1 MTKKNIKNLDLNSN
15 EDLKNKNKQDLNI
28 EKKETKNETKPEENI
43 KNDMGKSTKKGGKK
57 SKFKELEEKYETLN
71 DKYMRLSAE
80 YDNYRKRTLKERMEL
95 MKNAGEDILINFL
108 PVIDNI
114 ERAKSSVDDA
124 KDINAVKEG
133 ITLIHK
139 NLADFLKE
147 RGITEIKSTGEVFDT
162 DMHEAITKI
171 PAPKK
176 NLKGKVV
183 DVIEKGYK
191 MKDKVL
197 RYAKV
202 VVGE

>member
-28 EKKETKNETKPEENI
+28 EKKETNDETKPEENI

-95 MKNAGEDILINFL
+95 IKNAGEEILINFL
-108 PVIDNI
+108 PFIDNI

-147 RGITEIKSTGEVFDT
+147 RGITEIKSIGEVFDT

-171 PAPKK
+171 PAPEK

>member
-28 EKKETKNETKPEENI
+28 EKKETKDETKPEENI

-95 MKNAGEDILINFL
+95 IKNAGEEILINFL
-108 PVIDNI
+108 PFIDNI

-147 RGITEIKSTGEVFDT
+147 RGITEIKSIGEVFDT

-176 NLKGKVV
+176 DLKGKVV